1 MMKLEDVIREL
12 LRCIR
17 FNYLD
22 EETKKK
28 IAHAAEKIIV
38 NLEGMSKSETKKTL
52 ELVKILLEDY
62 LVVSVKIEDTGEQTK
77 VRKIK

>member
-1 MMKLEDVIREL
+1 MMKLEDVIQEL

-17 FNYLD
+17 FNHLD
-22 EETKKK
+22 GEAKKK
-28 IAHAAEKIIV
+28 IAHAAETIIL

-62 LVVSVKIEDTGEQTK
+62 LVVSVKIEDTSEK
-77 VRKIK
+77 

>member
-1 MMKLEDVIREL
+1 MMKLEDVIQEL

-22 EETKKK
+22 GEAKKK
-28 IAHAAEKIIV
+28 IAHAAETIIL

-62 LVVSVKIEDTGEQTK
+62 LVVSVKIEDTSEK
-77 VRKIK
+77 